1 MSWRVVWPTDLRAD
15 LDIAGPELFEHAGSA
30 VHAFAER
37 GDGKAYPVDVDGS
50 VWRFFVPGGQV
61 YVRADLDAD
70 TLEVMAVVPNNALP
84 MVTPLLDDP
93 LDDPEDDEDE

>member
-1 MSWRVVWPTDLRAD
+1 MTWRVEYSPALRAD
-15 LDIAGPELFEHAGSA
+15 LDVAGPELFQRAGD
-30 VHAFAER
+30 VVRAFVER
-37 GDGKAYPVDVDGS
+37 GEGTAYTLDADAS

-70 TLEVMAVVPNNALP
+70 VLEVMAVVPDNPLP
-84 MVTPLLDDP
+84 VVAPLLDDP